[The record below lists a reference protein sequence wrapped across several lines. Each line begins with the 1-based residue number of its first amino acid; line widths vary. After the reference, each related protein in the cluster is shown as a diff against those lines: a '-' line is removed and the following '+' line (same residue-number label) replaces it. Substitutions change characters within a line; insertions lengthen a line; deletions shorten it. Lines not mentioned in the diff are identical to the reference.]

1 MIIKK
6 TKEVIYIIIP
16 IIVTILLILLI
27 TESWWA
33 RYTPYLYIIPIIALV
48 LTMISDKKIS
58 KLLFVFVALPM
69 VMNMNYFIEYNIKAN
84 YEESKEVIKRLDSLK
99 NKKITVID
107 TFDRFIGVLYNL
119 DDRKIEYTIQSERK
133 ENSKEFYKWI
143 EYIEGDE

>member
-1 MIIKK
+1 M
-6 TKEVIYIIIP
+6 EWHY
-16 IIVTILLILLI
+16 
-27 TESWWA
+27 S
-33 RYTPYLYIIPIIALV
+33 
-48 LTMISDKKIS
+48 S
-58 KLLFVFVALPM
+58 
-69 VMNMNYFIEYNIKAN
+69 YN
-84 YEESKEVIKRLDSLK
+84 DSLK